1 MSSVILGTDTDT
13 GDTVR
18 IGDTERRSGL
28 YLLGRPGMGKSAL
41 AVNIALQDIVNGHGV
56 FFLDPHGE
64 AIADLLRR
72 GETGLLESRAYLL
85 DVEDEDYSFGINLLE
100 CDNIASRKA
109 RNDTYTKAYNVFFK
123 IWEEEFGPWLQLI
136 LQNVLWAFI
145 ENQGYTL
152 ADVPMFL
159 NPRYEDFRNHIISNI
174 KYNQAVADFWRFEFF
189 SRREQSQQERVDAAL
204 TRINTLLTYPDVR
217 DIIGQAK
224 TTLSFET
231 LLTLPNILFF
241 QLPANLAEDAKKFIG
256 TILLNELVHAVRGRP
271 EGERD
276 QFCIFIDEFHNFAS
290 SDHMG
295 TLITEGRKFGVAS
308 TFLHVERFGQL
319 ADNQKL
325 LGATQ
330 AIVNKVLF
338 QTTVKDAEEF
348 APEFAKTVEPTER
361 RREAELVISPHPVE
375 DIWRNG
381 HPNANIMRIRK
392 DYFRFVELLQA
403 NPQEKYFPFEPSNPR
418 DVHKEF
424 DTREYESMFDDWGLY
439 RSSAEMIREGIT
451 LLNEYFYRGMQGS
464 DLKRTI
470 SENELDLFM
479 RIIECFGGVLGIRPS
494 MIPYLSEEVRKRM
507 DHVFSRNLIDIL
519 QHSYSSVSGYVDKSL
534 NPLIRA
540 QMEEYTL
547 ARRQQNLKEIH
558 QLQQFGTGVAI
569 PELLHPKDISMLQ
582 QFWLGKGMSLRE
594 IEDMISWRPLPKRVY
609 PGFC

>member
-13 GDTVR
+13 EQVVR
-18 IGDTERRSGL
+18 IGDIERRSGL

-72 GETGLLESRAYLL
+72 GETGLLENRAYLL

-159 NPRYEDFRNHIISNI
+159 NPRNEDFRNHIISNI

-231 LLTLPNILFF
+231 LLTLPNILLF

-256 TILLNELVHAVRGRP
+256 TILLNELVHAVRNRP
-271 EGERD
+271 EDERS
-276 QFCIFIDEFHNFAS
+276 QFCVFIDEFHNFAS
-290 SDHMG
+290 SDHMA
-295 TLITEGRKFGVAS
+295 TMVTE
-308 TFLHVERFGQL
+308 
-319 ADNQKL
+319 
-325 LGATQ
+325 
-330 AIVNKVLF
+330 
-338 QTTVKDAEEF
+338 
-348 APEFAKTVEPTER
+348 
-361 RREAELVISPHPVE
+361 
-375 DIWRNG
+375 
-381 HPNANIMRIRK
+381 
-392 DYFRFVELLQA
+392 
-403 NPQEKYFPFEPSNPR
+403 
-418 DVHKEF
+418 
-424 DTREYESMFDDWGLY
+424 
-439 RSSAEMIREGIT
+439 
-451 LLNEYFYRGMQGS
+451 
-464 DLKRTI
+464 
-470 SENELDLFM
+470 
-479 RIIECFGGVLGIRPS
+479 
-494 MIPYLSEEVRKRM
+494 
-507 DHVFSRNLIDIL
+507 
-519 QHSYSSVSGYVDKSL
+519 
-534 NPLIRA
+534 
-540 QMEEYTL
+540 
-547 ARRQQNLKEIH
+547 
-558 QLQQFGTGVAI
+558 
-569 PELLHPKDISMLQ
+569 
-582 QFWLGKGMSLRE
+582 
-594 IEDMISWRPLPKRVY
+594 
-609 PGFC
+609 